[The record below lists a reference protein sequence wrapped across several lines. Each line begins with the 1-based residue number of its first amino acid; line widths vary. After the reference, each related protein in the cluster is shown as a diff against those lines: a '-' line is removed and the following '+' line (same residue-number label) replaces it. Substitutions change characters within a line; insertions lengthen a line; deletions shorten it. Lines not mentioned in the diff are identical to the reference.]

1 VEKVLHSF
9 KHKYCIGDKRMPITT
24 LTNISVPTE
33 GAGSNSSL
41 LMPKLQYRFRVFLDN
56 FGTTGAA
63 DGTRE
68 ISRQVVDVT
77 RPNVSFEQMTIEAY
91 NSRTY
96 LAGKHTWD
104 PITLTLREDANNNVQ
119 KIVGQQIQRQFDFY
133 EQSSAVSSGTYKFQ
147 TRIEIL
153 DGGNGA
159 QGANIIDRF
168 HLVGCYIESANY
180 NTLAYATN
188 EPVTTTLSIR
198 YDNAIQFGADEDFIG
213 IGSAVGRASN
223 ASIGGT
229 TVTG

>member
-1 VEKVLHSF
+1 
-9 KHKYCIGDKRMPITT
+9 MPITT
-24 LTNISVPTE
+24 LQNISVPTE

-41 LMPKLQYRFRVFLDN
+41 LMPKLQYRFRVLLDN
-56 FGTTGAA
+56 FGTTGGP

-68 ISRQVVDVT
+68 VSRQVVDVT
-77 RPNVSFEQMTIEAY
+77 RPNISFEQMTIDAY

-96 LAGKHTWD
+96 LAGKHTWE

-119 KIVGQQIQRQFDFY
+119 KVVGQQLQKQFDFF

-188 EPVTTTLSIR
+188 EAVTTTLTIR
-198 YDNAIQFGADEDFIG
+198 YDNAIQFGADESFEG
-213 IGSAVGRASN
+213 IGEAVTRAV
-223 ASIGGT
+223 AAGIGGT

>member
-1 VEKVLHSF
+1 
-9 KHKYCIGDKRMPITT
+9 MPITT
-24 LTNISVPTE
+24 LQNISIPTE

-41 LMPKLQYRFRVFLDN
+41 LMPKLQYRFRVLLDN
-56 FGTTGAA
+56 FGTTGGP

-68 ISRQVVDVT
+68 VSRQVVDVT
-77 RPNVSFEQMTIEAY
+77 RPNISFEQMTIDAY

-96 LAGKHTWD
+96 LAGKHTWE

-119 KIVGQQIQRQFDFY
+119 KVVGQQLQKQFDFF

-159 QGANIIDRF
+159 NGANVIDRF
-168 HLVGCYIESANY
+168 QLVGCYIESANY

-188 EPVTTTLSIR
+188 EAVTTSLTIR
-198 YDNAIQFGADEDFIG
+198 YDNAIQFGSDDSFTG
-213 IGSAVGRASN
+213 IGEAVARATASA
-223 ASIGGT
+223 IGGT

>member
-1 VEKVLHSF
+1 
-9 KHKYCIGDKRMPITT
+9 MPITT
-24 LTNISVPTE
+24 LQNISVPTE

-41 LMPKLQYRFRVFLDN
+41 LMPKLQYRFRVLLDN
-56 FGTTGAA
+56 FGTTGGP

-77 RPNVSFEQMTIEAY
+77 RPNVSFEQMTIDAY

-96 LAGKHTWD
+96 LAGKHTWE

-119 KIVGQQIQRQFDFY
+119 KVVGQQLQKQFDFF

-147 TRIEIL
+147 TSIEVV

-159 QGANIIDRF
+159 NGAAVIDRF
-168 HLVGCYIESANY
+168 RLVGCYIESANY

-188 EPVTTTLSIR
+188 EAVTTSLTIR
-198 YDNAIQFGADEDFIG
+198 YDNAIQFGADESFEG
-213 IGSAVGRASN
+213 IGEAVTRAV
-223 ASIGGT
+223 AAGIGGT

>member
-1 VEKVLHSF
+1 
-9 KHKYCIGDKRMPITT
+9 MPITT
-24 LTNISVPTE
+24 LQNISVPTE

-41 LMPKLQYRFRVFLDN
+41 LMPKLQYRFRVLLDG
-56 FGTTGAA
+56 FGTTGGP

-91 NSRTY
+91 NSKTY
-96 LAGKHTWD
+96 LAGKHTWE

-119 KIVGQQIQRQFDFY
+119 KVVGQQLQKQFDFF

-159 QGANIIDRF
+159 SVANV
-168 HLVGCYIESANY
+168 LETWELYGCFLTNVNY
-180 NTLAYATN
+180 NDLNYAEAT
-188 EPVTTTLSIR
+188 PVTITAMIR
-198 YDNAIQFGADEDFIG
+198 YDNAIQSPIGDGVGATVARAIG
-213 IGSAVGRASN
+213 Q
-223 ASIGGT
+223 